1 MALFRRLLVISIGYI
16 LAVIAATLGMTG
28 TSILENFSASPL
40 RALDWRGISAI
51 LITYGTLI
59 ATYAFLPVTIAIA
72 IAEWCAIRSL
82 PAHLFAGAIIG
93 FISTGTLGRFWP
105 AFNPLGMPPQGLAD
119 ILLVV
124 AAGIV
129 AALVYWL
136 VAGRQAGNWR
146 NA

>member
-1 MALFRRLLVISIGYI
+1 MAFFRRLLIVFIGYM

-28 TSILENFSASPL
+28 LSIVENFSASPL
-40 RALDWRGISAI
+40 RALDWRGLSAI

-59 ATYAFLPVTIAIA
+59 ATYAFVPVAIAIA
-72 IAEWCAIRSL
+72 IAEWCVIRSL
-82 PAHLFAGAIIG
+82 PAHLFAGAVVG
-93 FISTGTLGRFWP
+93 FVSTGTLGRFWP

-119 ILLVV
+119 IMLVA

-136 VAGRQAGNWR
+136 VAGREAGSWR
-146 NA
+146 